1 MNKYLRYTTHILA
14 ILMMAGSMQA
24 NRAYFSN
31 KTDETIHVDVSFCF
45 EHGTGKIWLYNKLE
59 VYPDARWILCL
70 PTDRDLARVGSST
83 TDERIVVDNI
93 RLSDLTGSTVIYS
106 RGSNPKRDDVYITYK
121 GDGKFEAK
129 SSSGESYK

>member
-1 MNKYLRYTTHILA
+1 MNKQLRYATHILA
-14 ILMMAGSMQA
+14 IFLMMSSMQA

-45 EHGTGKIWLYNKLE
+45 EHSTGKIWLYNKLE
-59 VYPDARWILCL
+59 VYPDAYWILCL

-93 RLSDLTGSTVIYS
+93 RLADPKGSTVIYS
-106 RGSNPKRDDVYITYK
+106 RGSNPQKNDVYITYRA
-121 GDGKFEAK
+121 DRKFEAK
-129 SSSGESYK
+129 SSSGESDK